1 MTLRY
6 AISYLGRLALAL
18 GATLFVLVGLLG
30 LIPAYW
36 MPLGL
41 RLIHGVEILADS
53 FVYALALVL
62 LLAPRA
68 PAAGWKLT
76 AAHPL

>member
-36 MPLGL
+36 MPLG
-41 RLIHGVEILADS
+41 
-53 FVYALALVL
+53 
-62 LLAPRA
+62 
-68 PAAGWKLT
+68 
-76 AAHPL
+76 